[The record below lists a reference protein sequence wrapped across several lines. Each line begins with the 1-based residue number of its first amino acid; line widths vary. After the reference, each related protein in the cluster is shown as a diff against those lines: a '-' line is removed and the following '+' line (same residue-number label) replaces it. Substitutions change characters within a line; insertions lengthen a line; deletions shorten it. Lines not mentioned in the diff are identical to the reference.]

1 MICIRIDNIDDV
13 GSSIIII
20 FQLFQ
25 CIENKKNQS
34 KNIYTALMRQLVD
47 ILKVKLRHLGTIA
60 FLHFF
65 KFDNAIP
72 IYL

>member
-1 MICIRIDNIDDV
+1 MICIRTDNIDDV

-25 CIENKKNQS
+25 HIENIKNQR
-34 KNIYTALMRQLVD
+34 KNTCTALIRQLIDVV
-47 ILKVKLRHLGTIA
+47 KVKLRLSGTIS
-60 FLHFF
+60 FLHLL